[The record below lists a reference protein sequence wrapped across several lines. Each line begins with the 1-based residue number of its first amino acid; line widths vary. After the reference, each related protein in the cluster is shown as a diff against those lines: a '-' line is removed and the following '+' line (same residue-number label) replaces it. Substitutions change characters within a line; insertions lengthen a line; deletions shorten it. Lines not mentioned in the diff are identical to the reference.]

1 MDLVVVGADFG
12 SGKRAGWYGS
22 MLMAC
27 YNEQTSKFETI
38 AKCGSGFTDEKYTE
52 MKK

>member
-27 YNEQTSKFETI
+27 YNESTCKFETI